1 MKNVKQMLA
10 MGFVAVVVALAGAHL
25 AAQDAKESKESK
37 DSKEVQDADNGPDPA
52 IVHPKRM
59 ERIRQQLEV
68 KGADEWKIVEAR
80 VARVMEA
87 EHGMSLNGS
96 LKKRL
101 AKRELP
107 PGYSK
112 KSKHTAEAGG
122 LDSLQ
127 EAIDSSASATDLK
140 TTLEKYHQV
149 RRERLAKLEKA
160 QDDLRKVLTIR
171 QEIQAILLG
180 LLE

>member
-1 MKNVKQMLA
+1 
-10 MGFVAVVVALAGAHL
+10 MGLMVAVIAAASVQL
-25 AAQDAKESKESK
+25 AAQDSRVPK
-37 DSKEVQDADNGPDPA
+37 DALDDDNGPDPA
-52 IVHPKRM
+52 LVHPKRM
-59 ERIRQQLEV
+59 ERIRQQLEI

-87 EHGMSLNGS
+87 ERGMSLTGS

-112 KSKHTAEAGG
+112 KSKHTVEAGG

-140 TTLEKYHQV
+140 TTLEKYHQA
-149 RRERLAKLEKA
+149 RKERMAKLERA